1 MGRVSNTA
9 RLAAHAPSTTLASH
23 HSHSS
28 RYSCF
33 WQLNELEAARAADYL
48 QALQFV
54 RWRVDTPGAARAL
67 AEWLHGLLTLAPRLS
82 PEAQLVQ
89 AQAIVFTVEQLRL
102 PLAQPH
108 LSERPMAITQQWYN
122 YAFDECR
129 AADAAAASGA
139 AGGSLGLARRR
150 TVFIELATACLLQT
164 QELFF
169 RAQAPILLEGL
180 RSLLWAP
187 ATVEPALHCVLRL
200 LRGAYHEPLPFWSAT
215 GMGKTDG
222 LSRGGENPN
231 HRDEVALLPFG
242 SPMYHREDTRS
253 ALLRLAHLG
262 REEAEAEGEAE
273 GEARPAELASKMA
286 EWKAPPQEAR
296 TGPMPTTNSSSS
308 FLACLLVILFTLCS
322 SSSLCYPLL
331 LLLQPGLPS
340 APPYSSPPPWSPAPP
355 PPPPP

>member
-1 MGRVSNTA
+1 MSQLCVWR
-9 RLAAHAPSTTLASH
+9 RQLAVG
-23 HSHSS
+23 
-28 RYSCF
+28 CF

-54 RWRVDTPGAARAL
+54 RWRVDTAGAARAL

-102 PLAQPH
+102 LPLPRSRSRTSPSVRWRSRSSGTTTPSTSAAPPTPPP
-108 LSERPMAITQQWYN
+108 RRAR
-122 YAFDECR
+122 R
-129 AADAAAASGA
+129 AAL
-139 AGGSLGLARRR
+139 LGLARRR

-222 LSRGGENPN
+222 LSR
-231 HRDEVALLPFG
+231 R
-242 SPMYHREDTRS
+242 
-253 ALLRLAHLG
+253 
-262 REEAEAEGEAE
+262 
-273 GEARPAELASKMA
+273 
-286 EWKAPPQEAR
+286 
-296 TGPMPTTNSSSS
+296 
-308 FLACLLVILFTLCS
+308 
-322 SSSLCYPLL
+322 
-331 LLLQPGLPS
+331 
-340 APPYSSPPPWSPAPP
+340 
-355 PPPPP
+355 